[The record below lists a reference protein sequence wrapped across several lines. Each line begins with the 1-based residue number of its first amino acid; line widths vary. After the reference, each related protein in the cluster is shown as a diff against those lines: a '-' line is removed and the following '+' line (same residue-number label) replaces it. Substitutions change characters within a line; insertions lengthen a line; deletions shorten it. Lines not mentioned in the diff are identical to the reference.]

1 MSIYNPAL
9 DPRSMYQENLA
20 IVLQQ
25 KIEKNRAINQAATVM
40 KRLFRPFRIARF
52 FEKQT
57 LGIANKTTL

>member
-1 MSIYNPAL
+1 
-9 DPRSMYQENLA
+9 MYQENLA